1 MLLESNGVKKIKGM
15 GKWFNQLFPLI
26 QTRASCQ
33 PEQAI
38 EPSSVHKMK
47 EVFAQSHRQ
56 TEDSGFP
63 TSGDSDLST
72 SHDEDNQEEAP
83 PKNCSSL

>member
-1 MLLESNGVKKIKGM
+1 MTVKTASGITRFQDEKGY

-38 EPSSVHKMK
+38 EPSSVHSD
-47 EVFAQSHRQ
+47 ESSIATTSN
-56 TEDSGFP
+56 DSALH
-63 TSGDSDLST
+63 TSI
-72 SHDEDNQEEAP
+72 DEDKHEGVQP
-83 PKNCSSL
+83 QKRCLSPQK